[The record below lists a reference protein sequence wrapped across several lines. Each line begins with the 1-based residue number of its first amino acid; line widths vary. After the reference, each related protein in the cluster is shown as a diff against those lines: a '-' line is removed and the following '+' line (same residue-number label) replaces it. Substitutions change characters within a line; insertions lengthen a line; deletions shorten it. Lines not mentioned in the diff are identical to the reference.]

1 MDEELS
7 VAILEEVV
15 VRPQTEIDVG
25 AGREAQGEQE
35 GRHINVGRDERA
47 ASVAAGSIV
56 ALLGLSRGSL
66 PGLLMAGLGG
76 ALIYRGATGHCSVYE
91 KLNMDSTGTRAGK
104 EAVENG
110 KGLHAEAAFLVNRSA
125 EDCYRFWRDFER
137 LPTIMRHLESV
148 KVLDDKRS
156 HWVASA
162 KHTPGGK
169 LEWDAEI
176 TRDQPNEAIAW
187 QSLPG
192 ADVESAGEIR
202 FSKALGDRGT
212 EVHVFMDYWPPA
224 GKIGEWT
231 ATLFGAHPRR
241 LLREDLRNFKRI
253 INRRDSLTGRTISRF
268 LHGHG
273 PSGTRSQKSAI
284 NHRI

>member
-1 MDEELS
+1 MDEELFMA
-7 VAILEEVV
+7 VVEEAI
-15 VRPQTEIDVG
+15 
-25 AGREAQGEQE
+25 AGRPTQFDLGNTAVRSDQPNGQA
-35 GRHINVGRDERA
+35 GRHVNVGSEERT

-56 ALLGLSRGSL
+56 ALLGLSRGTL
-66 PGLLMAGLGG
+66 PGLIMAGLGG

-91 KLNMDSTGTRAGK
+91 KLNMDSTGTRTGK
-104 EAVENG
+104 EAVEDG
-110 KGLHAEAAFLVNRSA
+110 KGLHAEGAFLVNRSA
-125 EDCYRFWRDFER
+125 EDCYRFWRDFEK

-156 HWVASA
+156 HWVMTA

-176 TRDQPNEAIAW
+176 TRDQPNEVIAW

-224 GKIGEWT
+224 GKLGEWT
-231 ATLFGAHPRR
+231 ATLFGASPRR

-253 INRRDSLTGRTISRF
+253 MEIGEILSLEGQSRGSCMGTGRRE
-268 LHGHG
+268 HDRKN
-273 PSGTRSQKSAI
+273 PR
-284 NHRI
+284 